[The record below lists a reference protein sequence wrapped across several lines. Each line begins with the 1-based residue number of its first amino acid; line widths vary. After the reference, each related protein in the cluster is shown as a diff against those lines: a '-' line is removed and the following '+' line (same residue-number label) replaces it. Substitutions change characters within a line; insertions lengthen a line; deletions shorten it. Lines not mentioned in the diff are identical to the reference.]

1 MSLPKISVLPL
12 LCFAFTA
19 IAAEPEPKEALPALD
34 CIINP
39 SEKIELG
46 SHSPGIIAEVS
57 VKRGDRVTTGQV
69 LVRLDDRVEQAS
81 LSLARARAEI
91 KSDMDGGRINLTYD
105 RYANKRLTDLY
116 QTKAVSQQDKEQS
129 ERAVKLSSAS
139 VKQAKEQAGIR
150 ELELSRAEVLL
161 DQRVI
166 RSPFD
171 GVIQRN
177 LKFRGEYVDEQ
188 PVIQLVSLNPLYIE
202 TMVPIQFFGQLKL
215 NSLAEI
221 YPEVSS
227 DQAIEAR
234 IVAIDPVGDVGS
246 SAFGV
251 QLEMAN
257 PDYVIPA
264 GIKCDLKFTD
274 QVAET
279 KSEEAIVVDS
289 ETPQKVI
296 IEDSPIIVS
305 DDHSA
310 ESVIVIP
317 DSPDVANT
325 EVAKAKTTD
334 AQVVIKQP
342 EPKEPSRQVKLGPY
356 TEKEFEQVQSLLE
369 SEGIPFTSETANER
383 IKVGYILL
391 LKGERDE
398 LKEAVTELRHHGL
411 KDIEYI
417 SYGAYEGSV
426 SLGVFYNDVS
436 VSERELAVSTYGFK
450 PEKVARYRRQ
460 SLVTVIAETSK
471 GDNRLASLGL

>member
-1 MSLPKISVLPL
+1 MSLSKLSVLPL
-12 LCFAFTA
+12 FCFVFAAT
-19 IAAEPEPKEALPALD
+19 AAEPEPKEALPALD

-39 SEKIELG
+39 SEKIDLG
-46 SHSPGIIAEVS
+46 SYSPGIIAEVS
-57 VKRGDRVTTGQV
+57 VKRGDRVATGQV

-81 LSLARARAEI
+81 LSLAKARAEI
-91 KSDMDGGRINLTYD
+91 KSDMDGGRVNLTYD
-105 RYANKRLTDLY
+105 RYANQRLTDLY
-116 QTKAVSQQDKEQS
+116 HTKAVSQQDKEQS

-150 ELELSRAEVLL
+150 ELELSRAEALL

-166 RSPFD
+166 RSPVD
-171 GVIQRN
+171 GVVQRN

-188 PVIQLVSLNPLYIE
+188 PVIQLVSLNPLYVE

-227 DQAIEAR
+227 DEAITAR

-279 KSEEAIVVDS
+279 KPEENEIVDS
-289 ETPQKVI
+289 EAAQKDAV
-296 IEDSPIIVS
+296 EDSSAILS
-305 DDHSA
+305 DSNSA
-310 ESVIVIP
+310 ESVIVNS
-317 DSPDVANT
+317 DSPEVSHT
-325 EVAKAKTTD
+325 EVTKAQPTD
-334 AQVVIKQP
+334 VQVVIKQP
-342 EPKEPSRQVKLGPY
+342 ELKEPSRQVKLGPY
-356 TEKEFEQVQSLLE
+356 TEKEFKQAQSLLE
-369 SEGIPFTSETANER
+369 SEGIPFTTETANER

-417 SYGAYEGSV
+417 SYGAYKGSV
-426 SLGVFYNDVS
+426 SLGVFYNETS
-436 VSERELAVSTYGFK
+436 VSERELAVSTYGYK
-450 PEKVARYRRQ
+450 PEKVVRYRRQ

-471 GDNRLASLGL
+471 GDNRLVSLGL